1 MSNRSYTPKNLLLDA
16 TCGYPL
22 AHYVENLASNIDMN
36 KDDTNVELNTLRLSI
51 YKGILSVLQQDALS
65 VEKLQEQI
73 AEWKAI
79 KKIEDISKL
88 INDVDT
94 STLTKDDLRN
104 VKRAIKELDEVVTA
118 IVDGMNKV
126 INKCAHLANKHEK
139 VIENHTDNADKK
151 TED

>member
-1 MSNRSYTPKNLLLDA
+1 MSNRSYTPRNLLLDA

-22 AHYVENLASNIDMN
+22 AHYVETLASNIDMN

-51 YKGILSVLQQDALS
+51 YKGILNVLQQDALS

-73 AEWKAI
+73 AGWKSI

-104 VKRAIKELDEVVTA
+104 VKRAVKELDEVVTA

-126 INKCAHLANKHEK
+126 INKCAILANKHEK
-139 VIENHTDNADKK
+139 VIENHMDE
-151 TED
+151 TEE

>member
-1 MSNRSYTPKNLLLDA
+1 
-16 TCGYPL
+16 
-22 AHYVENLASNIDMN
+22 MN

-73 AEWKAI
+73 AGWKTI

-126 INKCAHLANKHEK
+126 INKCATLANKHEK
-139 VIENHTDNADKK
+139 VIENHMDK
-151 TED
+151 TEE